1 MEKDRALSRSH
12 GPSVTGNRF
21 SRVFSRGNE
30 VGGLGACPDREPVCN
45 SATRRRATGYFGKR
59 FTIDGKL
66 FPAPY
71 PRSSPAPM
79 RFQMRVLH
87 IQVTPSPPKDF
98 PNHFTT
104 INLNPPPR
112 WQLTITP
119 KSATATD
126 ANPVDPEP
134 THPGAGTLPEM
145 GIPCLLRR
153 HAPQTSY
160 TSEGL
165 TRTRFITIMCS
176 GLSQIKTP
184 S

>member
-30 VGGLGACPDREPVCN
+30 VGGLGACPDREPVCY

-112 WQLTITP
+112 WRLTITP

-165 TRTRFITIMCS
+165 TRTRFITMMC
-176 GLSQIKTP
+176 G
-184 S
+184 